1 MNLIEQD
8 SILVTDEFEET
19 DEEDS
24 VEETIE
30 SDSDSI
36 VTNKSDDAD
45 GESINGEDDSEV
57 EDPDN
62 VTLLLISNHFL
73 KENTVFFK
81 LNCILREYSF

>member
-36 VTNKSDDAD
+36 VTNESDDAD

-73 KENTVFFK
+73 KEKTVFFK
-81 LNCILREYSF
+81 LNCI

>member
-36 VTNKSDDAD
+36 VTNESDDAKRICNYVT
-45 GESINGEDDSEV
+45 SI
-57 EDPDN
+57 
-62 VTLLLISNHFL
+62 
-73 KENTVFFK
+73 
-81 LNCILREYSF
+81 C